1 MQLRQGDLFRAMEI
15 EFVRSITE
23 LSEPI
28 SSKAGDKLFKV
39 GDPAE
44 FFYILLKGSVTM
56 ERGKGKWYTAK
67 QPGEIF
73 GWSALIH
80 RKEFA
85 ASAACDG
92 DCELLRIES
101 EPFLK
106 LLEGSPANK
115 AVLYEQLAKMIGN
128 QLLDVYLS
136 TAS

>member
-1 MQLRQGDLFRAMEI
+1 MQLRQGDLFWGMEI
-15 EFVRSITE
+15 DFVRQVTE
-23 LSEPI
+23 QTQHI
-28 SSKAGDKLFKV
+28 SCKEGDSLFKV
-39 GDPAE
+39 GDPAG

-67 QPGEIF
+67 QPGELF

-85 ASAACDG
+85 ASAFCDM
-92 DCELLRIES
+92 DSELLKIERD
-101 EPFLK
+101 PFLQ
-106 LLEGSPANK
+106 LLESSPKDK

-128 QLLDVYLS
+128 QLLDVYIN

>member
-15 EFVRSITE
+15 EFVREITE
-23 LSEPI
+23 LAEPV
-28 SSKAGDKLFKV
+28 SNKAGDKLFKV

-85 ASAACDG
+85 ASAVCDG

-101 EPFLK
+101 QPFLK
-106 LLEGSPANK
+106 LLESSPANK
-115 AVLYEQLAKMIGN
+115 AVLYAQLATMIGN
-128 QLLDVYLS
+128 QLLDVYVN

>member
-1 MQLRQGDLFRAMEI
+1 MQLKQGDLFHGMDI
-15 EFVRSITE
+15 EFMKEVIDMTIN
-23 LSEPI
+23 LSR
-28 SSKAGDKLFKV
+28 KAGDNLFKV
-39 GDPAE
+39 GDPAS

-80 RKEFA
+80 RQEFA
-85 ASAACDG
+85 ASATCNTDS
-92 DCELLRIES
+92 ELLKIERD
-101 EPFLK
+101 PFLK
-106 LLEGSPANK
+106 LLDSSPANK

-128 QLLDVYLS
+128 QLLEVYLT

>member
-1 MQLRQGDLFRAMEI
+1 MDI
-15 EFVRSITE
+15 EFMKQVIDLT
-23 LSEPI
+23 LTI

-39 GDPAE
+39 GDPAN

-67 QPGEIF
+67 KAGELF

-85 ASAACDG
+85 ASATCNIDS
-92 DCELLRIES
+92 ELLKIES
-101 EPFLK
+101 DPFLK
-106 LLEGSPANK
+106 LLESSPVNK
-115 AVLYEQLAKMIGN
+115 AILYEQLAKMIGN
-128 QLLDVYLS
+128 QLLEVYLT